1 MSKQNRFYRGRG
13 YDEMF
18 EICTNSGGVLEG
30 QIIRATGEPIAD
42 VGFRIE
48 SSQLILTVAGEEYSS
63 ITGALSALAPEIAT
77 HDADGSEGSGNVAN
91 NVIGNYAILKH
102 VIFGNRTMYEMV
114 GGTPVSVN
122 KSKVGNKP
130 KKAKAEAIKDPF
142 STPASGNL
150 YDFFQRSQVVEIAK
164 QLGGADDFQ
173 AAIKGLT
180 IGQFASQFNLTIA

>member
-1 MSKQNRFYRGRG
+1 MPKQSRCYRGRG

-18 EICTNSGGVLEG
+18 ETCSNAGGTLSG

-42 VGFRIE
+42 VKFRIE
-48 SSQLILTVAGEEYSS
+48 NSQLILEVAGEEYSS

-114 GGTPVSVN
+114 GGSPVTVN
-122 KSKVGNKP
+122 KSKVGSKP
-130 KKAKAEAIKDPF
+130 KKVKTEIKDPTN
-142 STPASGNL
+142 TPASGNL
-150 YDFFQRSQVVEIAK
+150 YDFFQRAPVVEIAK
-164 QLGGADDFQ
+164 RLGGAEAFQ
-173 AAIKGLT
+173 SAIKGLT
-180 IGQFASQFNLTIA
+180 IRQFASKFNLTIA